1 MTFKISPKL
10 QEFYNEMNKIISDSS
25 YRPDWFYSQVGL
37 CLNCVRY
44 NYSQD
49 ELQEHLFSA
58 GLSPNYPFNIEG
70 DSSYTDEKETRTLY
84 QNPARLAWI
93 KQHATNHATSD

>member
-1 MTFKISPKL
+1 MKFTISPKL
-10 QEFYNEMNKIISDSS
+10 QEFYNEMNKIISDPS
-25 YRPDWFYSQVGL
+25 YRPDWFNPKVGL
-37 CLNCVRY
+37 CLNCVAY

-58 GLSPNYPFNIEG
+58 GLSPVYPFNNDEG
-70 DSSYTDEKETRTLY
+70 DSSYIHEKLTDTMY

-93 KQHATNHATSD
+93 KRHATNHPVN

>member
-10 QEFYNEMNKIISDSS
+10 QEFYNEMNKIISDPS
-25 YRPDWFYSQVGL
+25 YRPDWFYSKVGL
-37 CLNCVRY
+37 CSNCAAY

-49 ELQEHLFSA
+49 ELQEHLVSA
-58 GLSPNYPFNIEG
+58 ELDPAFPFNIDEG
-70 DSSYTDEKETRTLY
+70 DSSYIHEKYTDTLY

-93 KQHATNHATSD
+93 KQHATNHPAN

>member
-1 MTFKISPKL
+1 MTFTISTEL
-10 QEFYNEMNKIISDSS
+10 QEFYNEMNKVISDPS
-25 YRPDWFYSQVGL
+25 YRPDWFDSQVGL

-49 ELQEHLFSA
+49 NLQDHLHSA
-58 GLSPNYPFNIEG
+58 GLSPIYPFNTE
-70 DSSYTDEKETRTLY
+70 SSYTYEKETNTLY
-84 QNPARLAWI
+84 RNTARLAWI

>member
-1 MTFKISPKL
+1 MKFTISHKL
-10 QEFYNEMNKIISDSS
+10 QEFYNEMNKIISDPS
-25 YRPDWFYSQVGL
+25 YRPDWFNPKVGL
-37 CLNCVRY
+37 CLNCVAY

-58 GLSPNYPFNIEG
+58 GLSPVFPFNNNEN
-70 DSSYTDEKETRTLY
+70 SSYTHEKHTNTLY

-93 KQHATNHATSD
+93 KQHATNHATN

>member
-1 MTFKISPKL
+1 MKFTISPKL
-10 QEFYNEMNKIISDSS
+10 QDFYNEMNKIISDSS
-25 YRPDWFYSQVGL
+25 YRPDWFCSKVGL
-37 CLNCVRY
+37 CLNCVAY

-58 GLSPNYPFNIEG
+58 GLSPTFPFNNGE
-70 DSSYTDEKETRTLY
+70 DSSYTHEKHTDTLY

-93 KQHATNHATSD
+93 KQHATNHANN

>member
-1 MTFKISPKL
+1 MTFTISHKL
-10 QEFYNEMNKIISDSS
+10 QEFYNEMNKIISDPS
-25 YRPDWFYSQVGL
+25 YRPDWFDSQVGL

-49 ELQEHLFSA
+49 ELQEHLYYA
-58 GLSPNYPFNIEG
+58 GLSPTFPFNNVRS
-70 DSSYTDEKETRTLY
+70 DYTYEKETRTLY

-93 KQHATNHATSD
+93 KQHATNHPVN

>member
-1 MTFKISPKL
+1 MTFTISHKL
-10 QEFYNEMNKIISDSS
+10 QEFYNEMNKIISDPS
-25 YRPDWFYSQVGL
+25 YRPDWFNSQVGL
-37 CLNCVRY
+37 CLNCVAY

-58 GLSPNYPFNIEG
+58 GLSPSFPFNNGEN
-70 DSSYTDEKETRTLY
+70 SSYTHEKHTNTLY

-93 KQHATNHATSD
+93 TQHANNRPVN